1 MANLV
6 VWHERGKMKR
16 MIALVALGT
25 FFTCAMLADS
35 KTVIL
40 LIRYRNINYFNYF
53 ICKSD
58 TGGGYGIALDAGYAL
73 LQASRHEAGF
83 RKVRNTTGL
92 L

>member
-40 LIRYRNINYFNYF
+40 LIRYRNINYF
-53 ICKSD
+53 IRKSD